1 MEQTREITVLF
12 HPEAE
17 IEFNE
22 AISYY
27 DEIEVE
33 LGDDFTDE
41 VYSAVER
48 IVAFPKAWPVLEG
61 DIRRSL
67 VRRFPYGI
75 LYSEEPG
82 GIYIISVMHL
92 NRSPDYWKHR
102 K

>member
-1 MEQTREITVLF
+1 MTILF

-17 IEFNE
+17 TEFNE

-27 DEIEVE
+27 DAIEVE
-33 LGDDFTDE
+33 LGDDFTGE
-41 VYSAVER
+41 VYSAIER

-75 LYSEEPG
+75 LYSEEAG
-82 GIYIISVMHL
+82 EIYIISVMHL
-92 NRSPDYWKHR
+92 NRSPGYWKHR
-102 K
+102 EI